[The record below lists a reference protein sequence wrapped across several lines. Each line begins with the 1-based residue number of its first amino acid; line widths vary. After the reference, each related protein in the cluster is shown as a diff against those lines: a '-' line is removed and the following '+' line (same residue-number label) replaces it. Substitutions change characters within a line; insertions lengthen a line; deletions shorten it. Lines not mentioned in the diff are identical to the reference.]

1 MSCSPL
7 LMPALVLILLPIACV
22 ASWPTAA
29 SGKGARR
36 GVAWAVFVAA
46 AAACLPGAAAA
57 PVESSA
63 SRRTPHPH
71 PLRRNWYA
79 PPYDPV
85 VHEIDVQM
93 NNCST
98 TAVMYVGRGG
108 KGYGSVLH
116 TWATY
121 LCYAMES
128 RASLIASPDGPRFN
142 AWDGHG
148 TTVCHK
154 ENPTAVAPLT
164 CFYGQRANPCRV
176 FPRGGRALKMPAYE
190 PFFHHGDGVLRHYHD
205 WDGCPSWSHRRGT
218 PCFVAAFRWLFSG
231 LSPRL
236 VKLAREAAINVFGP
250 HGAPDALVT
259 VHMRWGD
266 KAIDKVTLQSASKYA
281 EAVERL
287 VATHLP
293 GLASSK
299 LSVFV
304 TTEDGAALRAFQK
317 EAGLRNWTV
326 YTYAPALLH
335 SNAHFEV
342 GANGSHAQKRNLSL
356 SHARSAGSPLDAA
369 LAQAQ
374 RNHQAVGWPGPT
386 LSSRCSSRSKRGCTC
401 SLLSNPLLPGRA
413 RAIGAASSM
422 RCAWPSSTT
431 RTRFTSERES
441 APL

>member
-1 MSCSPL
+1 
-7 LMPALVLILLPIACV
+7 
-22 ASWPTAA
+22 
-29 SGKGARR
+29 
-36 GVAWAVFVAA
+36 
-46 AAACLPGAAAA
+46 
-57 PVESSA
+57 
-63 SRRTPHPH
+63 
-71 PLRRNWYA
+71 
-79 PPYDPV
+79 
-85 VHEIDVQM
+85 
-93 NNCST
+93 
-98 TAVMYVGRGG
+98 
-108 KGYGSVLH
+108 
-116 TWATY
+116 
-121 LCYAMES
+121 
-128 RASLIASPDGPRFN
+128 
-142 AWDGHG
+142 
-148 TTVCHK
+148 
-154 ENPTAVAPLT
+154 
-164 CFYGQRANPCRV
+164 
-176 FPRGGRALKMPAYE
+176 MPAYE
-190 PFFHHGDGVLRHYHD
+190 PFFHHGDVALRHYHD

-218 PCFVAAFRWLFSG
+218 PFFVAAFRWLFSG

-342 GANGSHAQKRNLSL
+342 GANGSHAQ
-356 SHARSAGSPLDAA
+356 SAGSPLGAA

-374 RNHQAVGWPGPT
+374 RNHQAVGWAGT
-386 LSSRCSSRSKRGCTC
+386 HSIIA
-401 SLLSNPLLPGRA
+401 LLLALEA
-413 RAIGAASSM
+413 RLYVLTAVGASSSNWGRLINEM
-422 RCAWPSSTT
+422 RMAFVDDSYAI
-431 RTRFTSERES
+431 RI
-441 APL
+441 